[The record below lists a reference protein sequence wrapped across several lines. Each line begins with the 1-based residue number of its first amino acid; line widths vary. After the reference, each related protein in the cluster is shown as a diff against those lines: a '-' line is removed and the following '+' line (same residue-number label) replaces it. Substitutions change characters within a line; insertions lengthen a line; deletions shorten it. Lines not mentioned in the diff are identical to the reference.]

1 MNTLKYAKKL
11 EEVGFSRE
19 QAEMTVAILTEVVES
34 SLATKQDL
42 KDLIVANHQEFEF
55 LRHQMREMKSELTI
69 KLGAIMVA
77 GIAVI
82 STLIKLF

>member
-19 QAEMTVAILTEVVES
+19 QAEMTIGILNEVVEGN
-34 SLATKQDL
+34 LATKQDL
-42 KDLIVANHQEFEF
+42 KELSVE
-55 LRHQMREMKSELTI
+55 LRHEIQQTKSELII
-69 KLGAIMVA
+69 KLGAIMVI

-82 STLIKLF
+82 SALVKLL